1 MSVVE
6 KVSLGLVLLF
16 LVVACVRLFSAPLKV
31 ALRVLIN
38 SVLGFGALWLL
49 NLTGG
54 VTGIAL
60 GLNIFC
66 SHAEMEAIRE
76 ANRALGSWRLEDCT
90 LYVTLEPCPMC
101 AGAILS
107 ARIPRVYYGA
117 RDRAMGA
124 CGGVLNLFMEDF
136 PARPALVG
144 GVLREEC
151 HQVLADFFR
160 SLRGPN
166 GQKREI

>member
-6 KVSLGLVLLF
+6 KVSLGLVLRC

-60 GLNIFC
+60 GLNIFN
-66 SHAEMEAIRE
+66 SLTVGI
-76 ANRALGSWRLEDCT
+76 LGVPGLFLLLLLQW
-90 LYVTLEPCPMC
+90 
-101 AGAILS
+101 
-107 ARIPRVYYGA
+107 
-117 RDRAMGA
+117 
-124 CGGVLNLFMEDF
+124 VL
-136 PARPALVG
+136 
-144 GVLREEC
+144 
-151 HQVLADFFR
+151 
-160 SLRGPN
+160 
-166 GQKREI
+166 K

>member
-60 GLNIFC
+60 GVNIFN
-66 SHAEMEAIRE
+66 SLTVGI
-76 ANRALGSWRLEDCT
+76 LGVPGLFLLLLLQW
-90 LYVTLEPCPMC
+90 
-101 AGAILS
+101 
-107 ARIPRVYYGA
+107 
-117 RDRAMGA
+117 
-124 CGGVLNLFMEDF
+124 VL
-136 PARPALVG
+136 
-144 GVLREEC
+144 
-151 HQVLADFFR
+151 
-160 SLRGPN
+160 
-166 GQKREI
+166 K

>member
-54 VTGIAL
+54 VTGIAP
-60 GLNIFC
+60 GLNIFN
-66 SHAEMEAIRE
+66 SLTVGI
-76 ANRALGSWRLEDCT
+76 LGVPGLFLLLLLQW
-90 LYVTLEPCPMC
+90 
-101 AGAILS
+101 
-107 ARIPRVYYGA
+107 
-117 RDRAMGA
+117 
-124 CGGVLNLFMEDF
+124 VL
-136 PARPALVG
+136 
-144 GVLREEC
+144 
-151 HQVLADFFR
+151 
-160 SLRGPN
+160 
-166 GQKREI
+166 K

>member
-38 SVLGFGALWLL
+38 SVLGFGELWLL

-60 GLNIFC
+60 GLNIFN
-66 SHAEMEAIRE
+66 SLTVGI
-76 ANRALGSWRLEDCT
+76 LGVPGLFLLLLLQW
-90 LYVTLEPCPMC
+90 
-101 AGAILS
+101 
-107 ARIPRVYYGA
+107 
-117 RDRAMGA
+117 
-124 CGGVLNLFMEDF
+124 VL
-136 PARPALVG
+136 
-144 GVLREEC
+144 
-151 HQVLADFFR
+151 
-160 SLRGPN
+160 
-166 GQKREI
+166 K

>member
-38 SVLGFGALWLL
+38 SVLGFGALWLM

-60 GLNIFC
+60 GLNIFN
-66 SHAEMEAIRE
+66 SLTVGI
-76 ANRALGSWRLEDCT
+76 LGVPGLFLLLLLQW
-90 LYVTLEPCPMC
+90 
-101 AGAILS
+101 
-107 ARIPRVYYGA
+107 
-117 RDRAMGA
+117 
-124 CGGVLNLFMEDF
+124 VL
-136 PARPALVG
+136 
-144 GVLREEC
+144 
-151 HQVLADFFR
+151 
-160 SLRGPN
+160 
-166 GQKREI
+166 K

>member
-38 SVLGFGALWLL
+38 SVLGLGALWLL

-60 GLNIFC
+60 GLNIFN
-66 SHAEMEAIRE
+66 SLTVGI
-76 ANRALGSWRLEDCT
+76 LGVPGLFLLLLLQW
-90 LYVTLEPCPMC
+90 
-101 AGAILS
+101 
-107 ARIPRVYYGA
+107 
-117 RDRAMGA
+117 
-124 CGGVLNLFMEDF
+124 VL
-136 PARPALVG
+136 
-144 GVLREEC
+144 
-151 HQVLADFFR
+151 
-160 SLRGPN
+160 
-166 GQKREI
+166 K

>member
-54 VTGIAL
+54 VTRIAL
-60 GLNIFC
+60 GLNIFN
-66 SHAEMEAIRE
+66 SLTVGI
-76 ANRALGSWRLEDCT
+76 LGVPGLFLLLLLQW
-90 LYVTLEPCPMC
+90 
-101 AGAILS
+101 
-107 ARIPRVYYGA
+107 
-117 RDRAMGA
+117 
-124 CGGVLNLFMEDF
+124 VL
-136 PARPALVG
+136 
-144 GVLREEC
+144 
-151 HQVLADFFR
+151 
-160 SLRGPN
+160 
-166 GQKREI
+166 K

>member
-60 GLNIFC
+60 GLNIFN
-66 SHAEMEAIRE
+66 SLTVGI
-76 ANRALGSWRLEDCT
+76 LGVPGLFLLLLLQW
-90 LYVTLEPCPMC
+90 
-101 AGAILS
+101 
-107 ARIPRVYYGA
+107 
-117 RDRAMGA
+117 
-124 CGGVLNLFMEDF
+124 VLKL
-136 PARPALVG
+136 PT
-144 GVLREEC
+144 
-151 HQVLADFFR
+151 
-160 SLRGPN
+160 
-166 GQKREI
+166 

>member
-16 LVVACVRLFSAPLKV
+16 LVVACVRLFAAPLKV

-60 GLNIFC
+60 GLNIFN
-66 SHAEMEAIRE
+66 SLTVGI
-76 ANRALGSWRLEDCT
+76 LGVPGLFLLLLLQW
-90 LYVTLEPCPMC
+90 
-101 AGAILS
+101 
-107 ARIPRVYYGA
+107 
-117 RDRAMGA
+117 
-124 CGGVLNLFMEDF
+124 VL
-136 PARPALVG
+136 
-144 GVLREEC
+144 
-151 HQVLADFFR
+151 
-160 SLRGPN
+160 
-166 GQKREI
+166 K

>member
-60 GLNIFC
+60 GLNMFNSLTVGI
-66 SHAEMEAIRE
+66 
-76 ANRALGSWRLEDCT
+76 LGVPGLFLLLLLQW
-90 LYVTLEPCPMC
+90 
-101 AGAILS
+101 
-107 ARIPRVYYGA
+107 
-117 RDRAMGA
+117 
-124 CGGVLNLFMEDF
+124 VL
-136 PARPALVG
+136 
-144 GVLREEC
+144 
-151 HQVLADFFR
+151 
-160 SLRGPN
+160 
-166 GQKREI
+166 K